1 MSFYPANYTEEEVI
15 LTTRTAELC
24 GATRQSD
31 RRRVVVY
38 KVRRDQ
44 LNPLQLFGMDGAL
57 RRFPFASCPYLTKC
71 LSVQRHDAKKMTYV
85 ILRRDYV
92 RPLADLILETKRRGD
107 HISEAKIWLIA
118 TQICYALAYL
128 HDPAQKQVNGGTPF
142 LHMDIKPD
150 TVYITEDD
158 DYLLSIFSPTR
169 YAEMPAVGDVC
180 GRLRRF
186 DTRTAHYPC
195 ENCDKCAYY
204 TAPEWFAS
212 NTYTA
217 ASDMWAIGA
226 LLYELCTLQ
235 PLFLLQK
242 DLSKKEVLEVME
254 GLKPDQCSVPVIYGD
269 ILRYTIIYLLT
280 GSPDLRPTLNDFFQ
294 IGAVNTALMTMGR
307 ELPPGISLCAGSPM
321 TNPFARKLSLVD
333 RCSIDAP
340 NLSPGLM
347 MDILELAPPSN
358 RETIITRFRSTTV
371 VPEGTPDAFPI
382 APSRPVGACNILS
395 TDLITNDLN
404 KVHMDRETMSPSDQ
418 VYDTPGSVAAFKSI
432 PRENPS
438 DSIAGTASR
447 STKSDGTFS
456 ISALNP
462 DETNSLM
469 HAIMNNDLKAIE
481 RYIPTHAGRA
491 TTAGKTAMMLAAERN
506 LPEVVRQL
514 VLTEAKR
521 TLKKPDLYIGETAL
535 MIAARRGF
543 TKVVE
548 VLAPFEA
555 KLTRTDGQTAMM
567 IAAQMQHLEVVNIL
581 AHYEPGLTDQDG
593 WTALKIATNSGYQDI
608 VESLAQYEAGIRD
621 DRGETALMLAA
632 NKGFNEIVRVLRVHE
647 GMIQTPNGQT
657 ALMCAAI
664 KNQRGCCELLKAE
677 VGKQKQDGTTALIC
691 AAYANA
697 IDALSFLLP
706 FEGGMKT
713 FATHTKGEGYTALA
727 CAIDRNSSSC
737 IKALIQLSEK
747 ERTYRYKG
755 LTWQEYANRYSPAA
769 SATVQHA
776 LSSIPERR

>member
-1 MSFYPANYTEEEVI
+1 MSFYPVNYTEEGVI

-24 GATRQSD
+24 GAVRQSD
-31 RRRVVVY
+31 RQQVVVY
-38 KVRRDQ
+38 KVHRDQ
-44 LNPLQLFGMDGAL
+44 LNPLQLFGMDGTL

-85 ILRRDYV
+85 ILRRDFT
-92 RPLADLILETKRRGD
+92 RSLTDLILETRRRGD
-107 HISEAKIWLIA
+107 YIPENKIWRIA
-118 TQICYALAYL
+118 TQVCYALAYL

-150 TVYITEDD
+150 TVYITEGD

-169 YAEMPAVGDVC
+169 FAEMPAIGDVC

-186 DTRTAHYPC
+186 DTRTTHHPC

-204 TAPEWFAS
+204 TAPEWFS
-212 NTYTA
+212 SDKYTA

-226 LLYELCTLQ
+226 LLYELCSLK

-242 DLSKKEVLEVME
+242 DLDKKEVLKVME
-254 GLKPDQCSVPVIYGD
+254 NLTPDQCSIPVIYGD

-280 GSPDLRPTLNDFFQ
+280 GSPDLRPTLDDFFQ
-294 IGAVNTALMTMGR
+294 IGAVTNALMTMDR

-358 RETIITRFRSTTV
+358 RETIITRFRGTTV
-371 VPEGTPDAFPI
+371 VSEATPDAFPV
-382 APSRPVGACNILS
+382 APSRPVGACNVLN
-395 TDLITNDLN
+395 TDLVTNDLT
-404 KVHMDRETMSPSDQ
+404 KTHLDREPLSPSEQ

-432 PRENPS
+432 PRDDPS
-438 DSIAGTASR
+438 DAIAGTASR

-456 ISALNP
+456 ISALNT

-481 RYIPTHAGRA
+481 HYIPTHAGRS

-514 VLTEAKR
+514 VLTEAKM
-521 TLKKPDLYIGETAL
+521 TLKKPELYVGETAL

-543 TKVVE
+543 NKVVD

-555 KLTRTDGQTAMM
+555 KLMRADGQTAMM
-567 IAAQMQHLEVVNIL
+567 IAAQMQHNDVVNIL
-581 AHYEPGLTDQDG
+581 AHYESGLTDQDG

-608 VESLAQYEAGIRD
+608 VETLTQYEAGIQD

-632 NKGFNEIVRVLRVHE
+632 NKGFIEIVRVLRIHE
-647 GMIQTPNGQT
+647 GMIQTANGQT

-664 KNQRGCCELLKAE
+664 RNQRSCCELLKAE

-706 FEGGMKT
+706 FEGGLKT
-713 FATHTKGEGYTALA
+713 FATHPKGEGYTALA
-727 CAIDRNSSSC
+727 CAIDRNSGPC
-737 IKALIQLSEK
+737 IKALIHLSEK
-747 ERTYRYKG
+747 ERSYRYKG
-755 LTWQEYANRYSPAA
+755 LTWQEYANRYNPAA
-769 SATVQHA
+769 SAIVQHA
-776 LSSIPERR
+776 LSSFPERR